1 MPKDTQC
8 AVLWDL
14 DGTLVDSGDLHYET
28 WREMLRDEMQ
38 FDLSRDLFAPT
49 FGKNN
54 ADTLAM
60 LFDTPLSP
68 EQVQHLGDRKEAAYR
83 QKAPNYV
90 RPIVGAL
97 ELVAA
102 LSSAGWKQAI
112 ATSAP
117 RANLVLMN
125 DLFDFSR
132 WIPVQLCV
140 DDVSRGKPDPET
152 FLLAAERSEVAPERC
167 VVVEDSP
174 SGIMAA
180 RTAGMASIGV
190 TTTRTADE
198 LKQANRVVESL
209 AELTPH
215 DFDRLLAQS

>member
-1 MPKDTQC
+1 MQNHTQC

-28 WREMLRDEMQ
+28 WRETLRDEMQ
-38 FDLSRDLFAPT
+38 FDLPRDLFAAT

-54 ADTLAM
+54 VDTLAM

-68 EQVQHLGDRKEAAYR
+68 EYAQQIGDRKEVAYR
-83 QKAPNYV
+83 QKAPGYI
-90 RPIVGAL
+90 RPIAGAL

-102 LSSAGWKQAI
+102 LSVAGWKQAI

-117 RANLVLMN
+117 RANVELMN
-125 DLFDFSR
+125 DLFGFSR
-132 WIPVQLCV
+132 WIPVQLCI
-140 DDVSRGKPDPET
+140 DDVSHGKPDPET
-152 FLLAAERSEVAPERC
+152 FLLAAERSGVVPGQC

-190 TTTRTADE
+190 TTTRAAGE
-198 LKQANRVVESL
+198 LKQADRVVESL
-209 AELTPH
+209 AELTPR